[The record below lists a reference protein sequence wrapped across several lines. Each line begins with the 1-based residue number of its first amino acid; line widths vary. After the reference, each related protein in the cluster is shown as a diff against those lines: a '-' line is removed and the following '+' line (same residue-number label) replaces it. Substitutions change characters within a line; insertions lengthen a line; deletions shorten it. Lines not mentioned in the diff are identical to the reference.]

1 MYQMKVYWQ
10 QENNVGDKL
19 TPFILKRVFNIDCEF
34 SKGKGKLLAIGSILS
49 HAEDGD
55 YIWGSGL
62 ISPKHLPKSQNLN
75 ILALRGP
82 LTRKHL
88 ENYGV
93 EIENKI
99 VYGDPALLLR
109 LIYSPEKLE
118 KTKEGIVP
126 HYTDLKWAKKAFK
139 KRVER
144 GEVKIIDPRLP
155 IEEFINELVSCE
167 YIFSSSLHGLIIAD
181 AYNIPNERVIFG
193 NKLIGG
199 DFKFNDYEASKDY
212 INLNDLIESFKISRH
227 KIL

>member
-1 MYQMKVYWQ
+1 MKVYWQ